1 VTTTA
6 TFDLLGDHAITR
18 NFSWRFSFRRLQ
30 PGKHPQNRQPVDL
43 TGLTAR
49 LEIFDTQKARNT
61 PHVFSTEHPLGEDGE
76 VAFVLSGAETRSI
89 PITAARYRVVFSD
102 PSGEQ
107 SVLLRGRLAVLEE
120 KL

>member
-1 VTTTA
+1 MRHA
-6 TFDLLGDHAITR
+6 ANTFDLIGDHAITR

-30 PGKHPQNRQPVDL
+30 PGKHHRQPVDL

-49 LEIFDTQKARNT
+49 LEIFNTQSGQRGS
-61 PHVFSTEHPLGEDGE
+61 PRIFQTEQALGEDGE
-76 VAFVLSGAETRSI
+76 VAFSLTGAETRSI
-89 PITAARYRVVFSD
+89 PITAARYRVVFTD

-107 SVLLRGRLAVLEE
+107 AVLLRGRLAVLEE